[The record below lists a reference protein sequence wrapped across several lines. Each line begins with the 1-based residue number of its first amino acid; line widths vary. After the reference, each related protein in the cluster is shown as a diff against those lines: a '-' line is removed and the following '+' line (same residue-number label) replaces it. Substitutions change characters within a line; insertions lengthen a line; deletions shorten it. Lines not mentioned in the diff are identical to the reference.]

1 MNRFAS
7 VVCFSCGAFY
17 AVIGMLLFFA
27 PAFFFQN
34 IAPIGLYNEHYSVD
48 LGSFILPLGIF
59 LIWAGW
65 LRRLAQP
72 ILMVAA
78 LGSVLH
84 LASYLRDGGHS
95 HQAIAADTLFAVV
108 ASALLG
114 ALYACRTQMFGDKTE
129 VISAGEMP
137 QC

>member
-7 VVCFSCGAFY
+7 VVCLSCGIFY
-17 AVIGMLLFFA
+17 AVIGVLLFCT
-27 PAFFFQN
+27 PAFFFHN

-48 LGSFILPLGIF
+48 LGSFIMPLGVF
-59 LIWAGW
+59 LIWAAW

-84 LASYLRDGGHS
+84 LASHLRDGGHS
-95 HQAIAADTLFAVV
+95 HKSIAADILFAAIAGV
-108 ASALLG
+108 LLA
-114 ALYACRTQMFGDKTE
+114 ALYACGAKMSGDKTE
-129 VISAGEMP
+129 VIPTREKP
-137 QC
+137 PC